1 MSTFGIQEIVG
12 IGGTIAFNSAAQVLL
27 RSGLK
32 NADIASLAGD
42 RAFAD
47 LIQILLKPAVLGGVF
62 SFAVGLVFWFL
73 AISRLPASVAYP
85 MISLAYI
92 AVVLLSWLFFNEQIG
107 WQKITGSSAI
117 IIGVALIAKS
127 T

>member
-1 MSTFGIQEIVG
+1 MSLFGTQEIIA
-12 IGGTIAFNSAAQVLL
+12 IGGTVTFNSLAQVLL

-32 NADIASLAGD
+32 NVDIASMVSDRDFAQLAQ
-42 RAFAD
+42 AVTS
-47 LIQILLKPAVLGGVF
+47 PAVLGGIA

-92 AVVLLSWLFFNEQIG
+92 VVVLLSWLFFNETIG
-107 WQKITGSSAI
+107 WQKLTGTSAI
-117 IIGVALIAKS
+117 IIGVAIIAKS
-127 T
+127 A